1 MSTKLPKNLEMRAFL
16 DYNVIKTVLEVK
28 MLDKILDII
37 SKFAKIDASLING
50 DTNIL
55 ELDVDSLT
63 ILKIVMDVEQTF
75 SIRFDDEEIV
85 DVRTARDIE
94 NIVINKIS

>member
-1 MSTKLPKNLEMRAFL
+1 
-16 DYNVIKTVLEVK
+16 

-37 SKFAKIDASLING
+37 SKFAKIDGSLING

-63 ILKIVMDVEQTF
+63 VLKIIMDVEQTF
-75 SIRFDDEEIV
+75 NIRFDDEEIV
-85 DVRTARDIE
+85 DIRTAKDIQ
-94 NIVINKIS
+94 NIVIKKIS

>member
-1 MSTKLPKNLEMRAFL
+1 MREFL

-63 ILKIVMDVEQTF
+63 ILKIIMDVEQTF

>member
-1 MSTKLPKNLEMRAFL
+1 
-16 DYNVIKTVLEVK
+16 